1 MTYLYKLKLQDN
13 AEWLS
18 LCNPVIDDEPKQ
30 ASWLNNVEGIVVIGT
45 ITKPAIIEDGEV
57 VKEAETIEGWHVDIL
72 AHTLIQEL
80 KDFVPDTPPSN
91 PVHGY
96 GWVEGQKFIIVTKQ
110 DYL

>member
-57 VKEAETIEGWHVDIL
+57 VKEAETIEGWHVDVL
-72 AHTLIQEL
+72 AHEYIPEL
-80 KDFVPDTPPSN
+80 VPYCLDHMPAQ
-91 PVHGY
+91 PVHGD
-96 GWVEGQKFIIVTKQ
+96 GWAGSDYILVTKQ
-110 DYL
+110 